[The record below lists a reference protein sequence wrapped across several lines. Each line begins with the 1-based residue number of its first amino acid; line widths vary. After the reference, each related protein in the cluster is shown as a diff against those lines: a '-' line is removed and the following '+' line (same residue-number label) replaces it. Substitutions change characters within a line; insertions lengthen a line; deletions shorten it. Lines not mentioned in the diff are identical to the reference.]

1 MDTLKKE
8 KLGREDWVRGAL
20 IVLQERGIDG
30 VKIVVIAE
38 RLGVT
43 SGSFYW
49 HFTGLRDLHDCL
61 LDYWEHDLTDAI
73 IAGARKSPG
82 APEERI
88 LNLML
93 QVIENDAAVHD
104 HAMSVW
110 ARSDSKAR
118 TTFERT
124 IEKRFEF
131 ARWMFKEAGF
141 PDRQAAIRGRLMV
154 AYLMGESST
163 SLKSNDNWQDII
175 RDEFEV
181 LVRSMD

>member
-1 MDTLKKE
+1 MDNRKKQ

-20 IVLQERGIDG
+20 LVLQERGIEG

-38 RLGVT
+38 RMGVT

-49 HFTGLRDLHDCL
+49 HFVGLRDLLDCL

-73 IAGARKSPG
+73 IAEATAFPG

-88 LNLML
+88 LNLMR
-93 QVIENDAAVHD
+93 QVIEHDAAVHD
-104 HAMSVW
+104 HAMSIW
-110 ARSDSKAR
+110 ARSDPKAR

-124 IEKRFEF
+124 IAKRFEF
-131 ARWMFKEAGF
+131 AKWMFKEAGF

-175 RDEFEV
+175 REEFEV